1 MSSVGGGLAVAV
13 AAVAAAVGK
22 AATRYHGEGGDQDM
36 HPKYSTRGE
45 TERIYC
51 HWGYRAR
58 GRKWG
63 PLWQ

>member
-13 AAVAAAVGK
+13 TAVAAAVGK
-22 AATRYHGEGGDQDM
+22 AATRYHGEGDQDM

>member
-22 AATRYHGEGGDQDM
+22 AATRYHGEGDQDM

-45 TERIYC
+45 TETDRK
-51 HWGYRAR
+51 HWDHKGSW
-58 GRKWG
+58 GSGG